1 MDIVEILVGPS
12 GAYGCALLSFLGIV
26 FLVASAARDKFKE
39 ILAAFVVC
47 VGGLVLGVRTESHIF
62 GVLSLLG
69 FFAMFAFGIR
79 RLAHTRGRSL
89 FAGVLCAG
97 GAVLLFTVRVI
108 AANLFGVG

>member
-1 MDIVEILVGPS
+1 MSIVELLIGPN

-39 ILAAFVVC
+39 TLASFVVC
-47 VGGLVLGVRTESHIF
+47 VGGLVLGVGTDSVIF
-62 GVLSLLG
+62 GVFSPLG

-89 FAGVLCAG
+89 SAGVLFAG
-97 GAVLLFTVRVI
+97 SALLLFIVRVV
-108 AANLFGVG
+108 ADNFFGVG